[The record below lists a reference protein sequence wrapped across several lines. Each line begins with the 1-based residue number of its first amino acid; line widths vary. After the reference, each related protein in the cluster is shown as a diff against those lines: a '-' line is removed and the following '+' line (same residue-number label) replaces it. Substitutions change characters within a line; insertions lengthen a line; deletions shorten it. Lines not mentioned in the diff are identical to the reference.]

1 MTHTEKG
8 NNISNATIAR
18 MPGYLRYLRDA
29 KSAGRDYLSS
39 STIAKDMAISSVL
52 VRKDLALVS
61 SAPGRPRY
69 GFEVAGLIRD
79 IEKFLGYDNLSA
91 AVVVGAGGLGKA
103 FLGYEGFQNY
113 GLNIIAAFDIRRT
126 EESVRGKPVYPME
139 LLPSFIRENNI
150 KLGII
155 TVPKA
160 SAQAVCN
167 ALVQSGIRG
176 IWNFAN
182 TQLSVPSSVVVKNV
196 DLAASLALLS
206 GELAGLLQ
214 QEK

>member
-1 MTHTEKG
+1 MEKSS
-8 NNISNATIAR
+8 ISNATISR

-29 KSAGRDYLSS
+29 KLAGTQYVSS
-39 STIAKDMAISSVL
+39 SIIAKDMAISAVL
-52 VRKDLALVS
+52 VRKDLSIVS
-61 SAPGRPRY
+61 SVPGKPRY
-69 GFEVAGLIRD
+69 GFEVGGLIRD
-79 IEKFLGYDNLSA
+79 IEKFLGYDNISV
-91 AVVVGAGGLGKA
+91 AVVIGAGGLGKA

-113 GLNIIAAFDIRRT
+113 GLNIVAAFDMKVT
-126 EESVRGKPVYPME
+126 EKTVRGKPVYSMDKLDE
-139 LLPSFIRENNI
+139 FIKEHNI

-160 SAQAVCN
+160 SAQAVCDK
-167 ALVQSGIRG
+167 LVQAGIRG

-182 TQLSVPSSVVVKNV
+182 TQISVPKTVVVKNV

-206 GELAGLLQ
+206 GDLANLLQ

>member
-1 MTHTEKG
+1 MQRPA
-8 NNISNATIAR
+8 NISNATISR

-29 KSAGRDYLSS
+29 KLAGKEYLSS
-39 STIAKDMAISSVL
+39 STIAKDMAISAVL

-61 SAPGRPRY
+61 SVPGKPRY
-69 GFEVAGLIRD
+69 GFEVGGLIRD

-113 GLNIIAAFDIRRT
+113 GLNIIAAFDQQVR
-126 EESVRGKPVYPME
+126 EETVRGKPVYPME
-139 LLPSFIRENNI
+139 RLSSFIGEHNI

-160 SAQAVCN
+160 AAQKVCDHLIE
-167 ALVQSGIRG
+167 AGVRG

-182 TQLSVPSSVVVKNV
+182 TQLSVPRTIVVKNV

-206 GELAGLLQ
+206 GELANLLQ
-214 QEK
+214 QSK

>member
-1 MTHTEKG
+1 MDKSG
-8 NNISNATIAR
+8 ISNATISR

-29 KSAGRDYLSS
+29 KLAGVKFVSS
-39 STIAKDMAISSVL
+39 SVIAKDMSISAVL

-61 SAPGRPRY
+61 SIPGKPRY
-69 GFEVAGLIRD
+69 GFEVGGLIRD

-113 GLNIIAAFDIRRT
+113 GLNIIAAFDMKVT
-126 EESVRGKPVYPME
+126 ETTVRGKPVYPMDN
-139 LLPSFIRENNI
+139 LASFIKEHNI

-160 SAQAVCN
+160 SAQIVCDQ
-167 ALVQSGIRG
+167 LVAAGIRG

-182 TQLSVPSSVVVKNV
+182 TQISVPDTVVVKNV

-206 GELAGLLQ
+206 GDLANILQ
-214 QEK
+214 KGK

>member
-1 MTHTEKG
+1 MEK
-8 NNISNATIAR
+8 NAVSNATISR

-29 KSAGRDYLSS
+29 KLAGKGYVSS
-39 STIAKDMAISSVL
+39 SLIAKDMAISAVL
-52 VRKDLALVS
+52 VRKDLSIVS
-61 SAPGRPRY
+61 SVPGKPRY
-69 GFEVAGLIRD
+69 GFEVGGLIRD
-79 IEKFLGYDNLSA
+79 IEKFLGYDNLSS

-113 GLNIIAAFDIRRT
+113 GLNIIAAFDIRVT
-126 EESVRGKPVYPME
+126 DETVRGKPVYPME
-139 LLPSFIRENNI
+139 KFDSFVKEHKV

-160 SAQAVCN
+160 SAQLVCDK
-167 ALVQSGIRG
+167 LVGAGIRG

-182 TQLSVPSSVVVKNV
+182 TQISVPDTVVVKNV

-206 GELAGLLQ
+206 GDLANLLQ